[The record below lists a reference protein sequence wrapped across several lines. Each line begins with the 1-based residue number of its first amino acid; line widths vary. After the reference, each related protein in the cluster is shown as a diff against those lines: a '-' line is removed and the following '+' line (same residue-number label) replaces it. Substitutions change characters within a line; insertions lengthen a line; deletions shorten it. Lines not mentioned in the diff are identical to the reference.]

1 MSRAGAGHDPGHEP
15 GMKRLIS
22 RVAGYSRRRKQR
34 IQIVLDALAM
44 PLIIQLSYSLRLDVW
59 QMGVIR
65 SPAVY
70 GASLVL
76 ALALLW
82 RTGIYKAVVRAFD
95 ESFLRSLIVAVVGY
109 AVLLL
114 LLGETGLLGFLPRSV
129 PFISGFL
136 LFLYVWGSRALV
148 RRLITRHVL
157 GRRRGPAVLIYGA
170 GSAGRQVLAL
180 LASSGQFCPVGF
192 LDDAKQL
199 RGSVVAG
206 LPVHDGR
213 DAERI
218 IRRNEV
224 AEVLLAMPSASRAT
238 RKQIIQRLEP
248 LGVHVRSLPPL
259 DALLTGK
266 AGLGDIQE
274 VDIADLLG
282 RDPVAPRTDLFRR
295 DIAGL
300 SVMVTGAGGSIGA
313 ELCRQI
319 LRAGPSRLVLL
330 EQSEYA
336 LYAIDQE
343 LRAAFPGVEIV
354 PALGSVLER
363 ERLERLMRRQQV
375 VTAYHAA
382 AYKHVPLV
390 EANPFEGVCNNTL
403 GTHAAACAAVAA
415 GVKTFVLISTDKAVR
430 PTNVMGASKRLAEL
444 SLQAL
449 AQAQSGTRF
458 CMVRFGNVLGSSG
471 SVVPLFRRQ
480 IAAGGPLTVTHT
492 DVTRYFMT
500 IPEAAQLVIQ
510 AGAMGL
516 GGDVFVLDMG
526 EPVRIIDLARQML
539 RLSGLSERTP
549 EHPEGDIEIVVTGL
563 RPGEKLYEELLI
575 ASSAVELTEHPRIL
589 KAFERTLPLAL
600 YETLL
605 EALVLLAERR
615 DSAGLK
621 ALLAEQVE
629 GYVADLKTEDVSA

>member
-1 MSRAGAGHDPGHEP
+1 
-15 GMKRLIS
+15 MKSLIRTAARL
-22 RVAGYSRRRKQR
+22 SRRQKQLT
-34 IQIVLDALAM
+34 QVMLDALALPVLVQM
-44 PLIIQLSYSLRLDVW
+44 SYSLRLDVW
-59 QMGVIR
+59 QMTVRQDTGVY
-65 SPAVY
+65 V
-70 GASLVL
+70 ASILL
-76 ALALLW
+76 ALGLLAG
-82 RTGIYKAVVRAFD
+82 TGIYKTVVRAFD
-95 ESFLRSLIVAVVGY
+95 ESFLKSLVQAVAGY
-109 AVLLL
+109 AVGLL
-114 LLGETGLLGFLPRSV
+114 LLGATGLIGFLPRSV
-129 PFISGFL
+129 PFISAFL

-148 RRLITRHVL
+148 RYLIRRHVL
-157 GRRRGPAVLIYGA
+157 GHRPARRVMIYGA
-170 GSAGRQVLAL
+170 GSSGQQVLAAL
-180 LASSGQFCPVGF
+180 VSSGQFRPVGF
-192 LDDAKQL
+192 LDDARQL
-199 RGSVVAG
+199 KNTVLAG
-206 LPVHDGR
+206 LRVYPGKR
-213 DAERI
+213 AEQV
-218 IRRNEV
+218 IRQLQV
-224 AEVLLAMPSASRAT
+224 TDVLLAMPAASRAA
-238 RKQIIQRLEP
+238 RKQIIERLEP
-248 LGVHVRSLPPL
+248 LGVHIRSLPSM
-259 DALLTGK
+259 DALMAGK
-266 AGLGDIQE
+266 VSLGDIQE

-282 RDPVAPRTDLFRR
+282 RDPVAPRMDLFRR

-300 SVMVTGAGGSIGA
+300 TVMVSGAGGSIGA

-343 LRAAFPGVEIV
+343 LRAAFPGIEIV

-375 VTAYHAA
+375 ATVYHAA

-390 EANPFEGVCNNTL
+390 EANPFEGVRNNTL

-449 AQAQSGTRF
+449 AQSQTGTRF

-480 IAAGGPLTVTHT
+480 IAAGGPLTVTHAE
-492 DVTRYFMT
+492 VTRYFMT

-510 AGAMGL
+510 AGAMGQ

-526 EPVRIIDLARQML
+526 EPVRIVDLARQML
-539 RLSGLSERTP
+539 RLSGLTERTT

-575 ASSAVELTEHPRIL
+575 ASSAVESTDHPRIL
-589 KAFERTLPLAL
+589 KAFERAMPLAL

-605 EALVLLAERR
+605 EELALLAERR

-621 ALLAEQVE
+621 ALLGEQVE
-629 GYVADLKTEDVSA
+629 GYVADIKAEDVTA

>member
-1 MSRAGAGHDPGHEP
+1 MRE
-15 GMKRLIS
+15 L
-22 RVAGYSRRRKQR
+22 SRRLFWGLQGLPRPLKQYLLAGMDAVAVPFTVQLAFSLR
-34 IQIVLDALAM
+34 VENWGLRLVHDRSIFVAAIVLA
-44 PLIIQLSYSLRLDVW
+44 I
-59 QMGVIR
+59 G
-65 SPAVY
+65 
-70 GASLVL
+70 VL
-76 ALALLW
+76 AALGTY
-82 RTGIYKAVVRAFD
+82 RVVVRAFD
-95 ESFLRSLIVAVVGY
+95 EHFLRRAIMAVALY
-109 AVLLL
+109 VLLFSAL
-114 LLGETGLLGFLPRSV
+114 GLLHVFSYLPRSV
-129 PFISGFL
+129 PLISGFL
-136 LFLYVWGSRALV
+136 LFLYLWLTRTLIRAVILRGLGIGPSSGRPLLV
-148 RRLITRHVL
+148 
-157 GRRRGPAVLIYGA
+157 YGA
-170 GSAGRQVLAL
+170 GSTGRHFVAATLGAGGYR
-180 LASSGQFCPVGF
+180 PVGF
-192 LDDAKQL
+192 LDDAAQL
-199 RGSVVAG
+199 AGTLVAG
-206 LPVHDGR
+206 LKVHPGA

-218 IRRNEV
+218 IRSFGV
-224 AEVLLAMPSASRAT
+224 KDILLAMPQASRAQ
-238 RKQIIQRLEP
+238 RKQIIERLTP
-248 LGVHVRSLPPL
+248 LGVHVHSLPPL
-259 DALLTGK
+259 EQLLSGRISQD
-266 AGLGDIQE
+266 DIQE

-282 RDPVAPRTDLFRR
+282 RDPVAPRMDLFHR

-319 LRAGPSRLVLL
+319 LRAGPARLVLL

-375 VTAYHAA
+375 ATVYHAA

-390 EANPFEGVCNNTL
+390 EANPFEGVRNNTL

-415 GVKTFVLISTDKAVR
+415 GVRTFVLISTDKAVR

-480 IAAGGPLTVTHT
+480 IAAGGPLTVTHAE
-492 DVTRYFMT
+492 VTRYFMT

-510 AGAMGL
+510 AGAMGQ

-526 EPVRIIDLARQML
+526 EPVRIVDLARQML
-539 RLSGLSERTP
+539 RLSGLTERSADN
-549 EHPEGDIEIVVTGL
+549 PEGDIEIVVTGL

-575 ASSAVELTEHPRIL
+575 SSSIVESTEHPRIL
-589 KAFERTLPLAL
+589 KAFERSLTNSRF
-600 YETLL
+600 EMLL
-605 EALVLLAERR
+605 EQLALVLEQR
-615 DSAGLK
+615 DAASLK
-621 ALLAEQVE
+621 RLLADCVE
-629 GYVADLKTEDVSA
+629 GYRSENKINDIL

>member
-1 MSRAGAGHDPGHEP
+1 MKSLIEP
-15 GMKRLIS
+15 L
-22 RVAGYSRRRKQR
+22 ALLSRRRKQLV
-34 IQIVLDALAM
+34 QIALDALAV
-44 PLIIQLSYSLRLDVW
+44 PLLVQMSYSLRLDVW
-59 QMGVIR
+59 QMTVRQDTGVY
-65 SPAVY
+65 V
-70 GASLVL
+70 ASMLL
-76 ALALLW
+76 ALGALW
-82 RTGIYKAVVRAFD
+82 FSGIYKTVVRAFD
-95 ESFLRSLIVAVVGY
+95 EHFLKSLVQAVAAY

-114 LLGETGLLGFLPRSV
+114 LLGATGQVGFLPRSV

-136 LFLYVWGSRALV
+136 LFLYVWGSRS
-148 RRLITRHVL
+148 LIRYLIRRHVL
-157 GRRRGPAVLIYGA
+157 GHRPVHRVLIYGA
-170 GSAGRQVLAL
+170 GNSGQQVLAVL
-180 LASSGQFCPVGF
+180 VASGQFQPVGF
-192 LDDAKQL
+192 LDDARQL
-199 RGSVVAG
+199 RNTVLAG
-206 LPVHDGR
+206 LRVYPGKH
-213 DAERI
+213 AEQV
-218 IRRNEV
+218 IRRLDV
-224 AEVLLAMPSASRAT
+224 TDVLLAMPAVSRAA

-259 DALLTGK
+259 DALMAGK
-266 AGLGDIQE
+266 VGLGDIQE

-282 RDPVAPRTDLFRR
+282 RDPVAPRMDLFRR

-336 LYAIDQE
+336 LYVIDQE
-343 LRAAFPGVEIV
+343 LRAAFPGIEIV

-375 VTAYHAA
+375 ATVYHAA

-390 EANPFEGVCNNTL
+390 EANPFEGVRNNTQ

-415 GVKTFVLISTDKAVR
+415 GVRTFVLISTDKAVR

-449 AQAQSGTRF
+449 AQAQTGTRF

-480 IAAGGPLTVTHT
+480 IAAGGPLTVTHAE
-492 DVTRYFMT
+492 VTRYFMT

-539 RLSGLSERTP
+539 HLSGLSERTSGRP
-549 EHPEGDIEIVVTGL
+549 DGDIEIVVTGL
-563 RPGEKLYEELLI
+563 RPGEKLFEELLI
-575 ASSAVELTEHPRIL
+575 ASSTVEPTEHPRIL
-589 KAFERTLPLAL
+589 KAFERSLPLAA
-600 YETLL
+600 YE
-605 EALVLLAERR
+605 VLLGKLARLAEQR
-615 DSAGLK
+615 DANGLK
-621 ALLAEQVE
+621 ALLAEHVE
-629 GYVADLKTEDVSA
+629 DYVADFQSRDLTA